1 MRTYAKISQV
11 AHYLPKKIVTNDDLA
26 QQMDTS
32 DEWIRSRT
40 GIRQRHV
47 ATDETTSELA
57 SQVAKKLLEKSQ
69 LDASDIDFIIVA
81 TITPDASMPSTAAM
95 VQAAIGAKK
104 AFAYDLVA
112 ACSGFVFALST
123 AEKMLASGVYKRGLV
138 IGAETLSRS
147 VDWSDRSTAVLF
159 GDGAG
164 GVLLEACEQPSF
176 LAEILRT
183 DGGRAA
189 SLTAGIDQKETPF
202 STQSRQQPFIQM
214 EGRAIFEFAT
224 RDVTA
229 TMAELLEQADM
240 TVDCVDYFLLH
251 QANIRILDKMAR
263 KLGVAREKFP
273 ANMDK
278 YGNTSAASLPIL
290 LSECVESG
298 MLRLDGSQTV
308 LMAGFGGGLTWGTLL
323 LQL

>member
-123 AEKMLASGVYKRGLV
+123 AEKMLASRVYKRGLV

-278 YGNTSAASLPIL
+278 YGNTSAASIPIL

>member
-1 MRTYAKISQV
+1 MRNHAKISQV

-26 QQMDTS
+26 QRMETS

-40 GIRQRHV
+40 GIGQRHIV
-47 ATDETTSELA
+47 TGETTSDLA
-57 SQVAKKLLEKSQ
+57 SQVARKLLEKSQ
-69 LDASDIDFIIVA
+69 LDASEIDFIIVA

-123 AEKMLASGVYKRGLV
+123 AEKLLASGVYKRGLV

-183 DGGRAA
+183 DGSRGA
-189 SLTAGIDQKETPF
+189 SLTAGINQKETPF

>member
-1 MRTYAKISQV
+1 MRNHAKISQV

-26 QQMDTS
+26 QRMETS

-40 GIRQRHV
+40 GIGQRHIV
-47 ATDETTSELA
+47 TGETTSDLA
-57 SQVAKKLLEKSQ
+57 SQVARKLLEKSQ
-69 LDASDIDFIIVA
+69 LDASEIDFIIVA

-123 AEKMLASGVYKRGLV
+123 AEKLLASGVYKRGLV

-176 LAEILRT
+176 LSEILRT
-183 DGGRAA
+183 DGSRGA
-189 SLTAGIDQKETPF
+189 SLTAGIDQKETLF

>member
-1 MRTYAKISQV
+1 MRNHAKISQV

-26 QQMDTS
+26 QRMETS

-40 GIRQRHV
+40 GIGQRYIV
-47 ATDETTSELA
+47 TGETTSDLA
-57 SQVAKKLLEKSQ
+57 SQVARKLLEKSQ
-69 LDASDIDFIIVA
+69 LDASEIDFIIVA

-123 AEKMLASGVYKRGLV
+123 AEKFLASGVYKRGLV

-183 DGGRAA
+183 DGSRGA

-229 TMAELLEQADM
+229 TIAELLEQADM